1 MAAVEANSGILS
13 GSYADPLFISN
24 SDSPTSSLVAVLFSG
39 QNFTR
44 WSRGVRRALIAKN
57 KEGFIT
63 GINKGPDENHKD
75 FLRWKRADY
84 MVMSWIL
91 SSMNA
96 KIADDFAYIESAI
109 ELWQE
114 LQERY
119 GQFDGPLIYQL
130 RKEINGLQQE
140 NMSVATYYGKM
151 KKLWDE
157 LYNLRAIP
165 VCSCGIISSCT
176 CNFVNK
182 VNDLESEDKLMQFL
196 LGLNSGFDST
206 ITNILAMDPQP
217 SINRAFSIV

>member
-1 MAAVEANSGILS
+1 MEEVEVNSGIRS
-13 GSYADPLFISN
+13 GSNADPLFISN

-39 QNFTR
+39 PNFTR

-63 GINKGPDENHKD
+63 GINKRPDDNHKD

-96 KIADDFAYIESAI
+96 EIADDFVYIESAI

-119 GQFDGPLIYQL
+119 GQSNGPLIY
-130 RKEINGLQQE
+130 
-140 NMSVATYYGKM
+140 
-151 KKLWDE
+151 
-157 LYNLRAIP
+157 
-165 VCSCGIISSCT
+165 
-176 CNFVNK
+176 
-182 VNDLESEDKLMQFL
+182 
-196 LGLNSGFDST
+196 
-206 ITNILAMDPQP
+206 
-217 SINRAFSIV
+217 